1 MCLAHAAGV
10 RANTFTFWTNNIAS
24 TGTGLNARNVAAQV
38 TFITGTNQIE
48 IDVTNL
54 QTDIDR
60 IWQTVS
66 AVDFLVAG
74 VSGVNPTSI
83 AFKTGDANQGW
94 GVTFTNSSTL
104 SASVVALG
112 SVANPWTI
120 ATSNQ
125 LSGGSQ
131 IGAIHGTD
139 NAAKDLILGQ
149 GPYNANGNGS
159 GTMQHTQNNQYL
171 LTSPSANHI
180 AWILS
185 YDTGANI
192 SADSKIDAARLTFGL
207 TFTNDFE
214 EDLTLT
220 PEAGSAAM
228 MLGGIFL
235 TLAIAGRRSS
245 KQISI

>member
-1 MCLAHAAGV
+1 M
-10 RANTFTFWTNNIAS
+10 
-24 TGTGLNARNVAAQV
+24 
-38 TFITGTNQIE
+38 
-48 IDVTNL
+48 
-54 QTDIDR
+54 
-60 IWQTVS
+60 
-66 AVDFLVAG
+66 
-74 VSGVNPTSI
+74 
-83 AFKTGDANQGW
+83 
-94 GVTFTNSSTL
+94 TFTNSSTL

-131 IGAIHGTD
+131 IGAIHRTD
-139 NAAKDLILGQ
+139 NAAKDLILGP

-185 YDTGANI
+185 YDTGAYI